1 MHFSESLLTA
11 ANALHANRLRSLLTM
26 LGIIIGV
33 GSVIAM
39 VAIGEG
45 SRQRINER
53 LKGLGT
59 NLLIVRP
66 GANRQGGA
74 SLGAGSSQTLTLED
88 AAAIQRHSS
97 IITACSPELSRNAQ
111 VKYLNKNVNTS
122 VVGAKPAWVS
132 VRSFVVSAGRF
143 FNADEEKARAKV
155 AVLGATTAEELF
167 GTLSPIGKTIKVSGQ
182 NFRVIGTLARKGST
196 GMQNQDDQIVI
207 PLMTAQYR
215 VFGIDYLSSV
225 AVQVADLAP
234 LDDATFDIE
243 RVLRR
248 MHRLRTDQEND
259 FEIRNMADVIS
270 TAQETSQT
278 LSLLLASIAAISL
291 VVGGI
296 GIMNIMVVSVTE
308 RTKEIGIRK
317 AIGAKK
323 RDILTQFLIEAL
335 MICLMGGIIGVA
347 AGVGAAVMMR
357 NNGWSAV
364 ITPDSIVVSFGLSAA
379 VGLFFGFYPA
389 WKAAKAD
396 VIESLRYE

>member
-1 MHFSESLLTA
+1 MHFSESVLTA

-97 IITACSPELSRNAQ
+97 IITVCSPELSRNAQ